1 MKLNDFLALTEE
13 EQTALLKAAEDHEA
27 EIMDLT
33 AERDSL
39 KTENEKVNGLIA
51 AVRSELQK
59 TKEVN
64 YTLARQVK
72 REPEKDTETLIHDMF
87 K

>member
-1 MKLNDFLALTEE
+1 MKLNDFLKLTED
-13 EQTALLKAAEDHEA
+13 EQSAILTAAEEHEA
-27 EIMDLT
+27 EIMNLT

-39 KTENEKVNGLIA
+39 KNENDKVNNLIT

-72 REPEKDTETLIHDMF
+72 REPEKDAEALIHDMF

>member
-1 MKLNDFLALTEE
+1 MELNDFLKLTEE
-13 EQTALLKAAEDHEA
+13 EQTALLKAAEEHEA